1 MLRLARKGTVYPRH
15 FAGPPLVHD
24 RHVRTPARV
33 AGWGLALLLAAC
45 AGAPDKPPA
54 AASIASTSGDAHGEA
69 DVQLVLK
76 GTQMI
81 RAGQIMAAIDG
92 PLDSVVAKYEAAYAH
107 ADAIVYSARGPSD
120 ALLYSAMVASQNPR
134 QPKKVLVLGPA
145 WAMAY
150 WARGFAYNEMARYD
164 DAIAELSKAL
174 QRAPMDS
181 QYNIEIGF
189 AYQGKHQ
196 WDESLAHYKA
206 AEAYA
211 SITAADV
218 PDTTCKALRGQGFA
232 LTEMHRFDEARAAY
246 RTCLKLMPD
255 EPRSLAELKY
265 IEQQAGHMPADEAGE
280 TGSPRP

>member
-1 MLRLARKGTVYPRH
+1 MLRLARNRTVYPRH
-15 FAGPPLVHD
+15 PAGAQLLRN
-24 RHVRTPARV
+24 RHVRTTGRV
-33 AGWGLALLLAAC
+33 AGWGLALLLGAC
-45 AGAPDKPPA
+45 AGAPHKPPA
-54 AASIASTSGDAHGEA
+54 AGSVEGANRDAHSDA
-69 DVQLVLK
+69 DVQLVVRAA
-76 GTQMI
+76 QMI
-81 RAGQIMAAIDG
+81 RDGQIMAAIDG
-92 PLDSVVAKYEAAYAH
+92 PLDTVVAKYEAAYAL
-107 ADAIVYSARGPSD
+107 ADATVYSARGPSD
-120 ALLYSAMVASQNPR
+120 ALLYSAMVASQDPR

-164 DAIAELSKAL
+164 DAIAELRKAL

-196 WDESLAHYKA
+196 WDESLAHYKS

-211 SITAADV
+211 PITAADV

-246 RTCLKLMPD
+246 RACLKLIPD

-265 IEQQAGHMPADEAGE
+265 IEQQARRMPAEKAGE
-280 TGSPRP
+280 AGSPRP